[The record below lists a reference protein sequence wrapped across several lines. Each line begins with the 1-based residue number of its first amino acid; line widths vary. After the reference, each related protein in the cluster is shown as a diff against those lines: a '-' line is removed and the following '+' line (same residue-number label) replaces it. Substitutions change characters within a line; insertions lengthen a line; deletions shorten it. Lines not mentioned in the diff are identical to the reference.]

1 MYVARCCVICG
12 MTEMELEAIKLQVL
26 TQKLD
31 ERKEAYEKLKS
42 LNNPDVLEDVFQQL
56 LRHLKYD
63 NEQVWPRN
71 EAAYML
77 RYIADERALE
87 PLFEAAMKKENINY
101 NGSIVYSLE
110 VFDCREHFNDLFEL
124 LLVHGFEARLS
135 AFYILDEQVF
145 YFTHADL
152 NAIKTLWE
160 EMLANPDKYPQMN
173 HEWSRGMMQ
182 HQVESYLHYLNEP
195 DDNAGE

>member
-1 MYVARCCVICG
+1 
-12 MTEMELEAIKLQVL
+12 MTEQELEALKLQVL
-26 TQKLD
+26 EQKLD

-42 LNNPDVLEDVFQQL
+42 LNNPDVLEDVFQRL
-56 LRHLKYD
+56 LLQLKYN
-63 NEQVWPRN
+63 NERVRDRN
-71 EAAYML
+71 TAAYML
-77 RYIADERALE
+77 RHIGDERALE

-135 AFYILDEQVF
+135 AFKTLDEQVF

-152 NAIKTLWE
+152 NAIKAKWE
-160 EMLANPDKYPQMN
+160 EMLANPDKYPQIN
-173 HEWSRGMMQ
+173 EEWSGEMME
-182 HQVESYLHYLNEP
+182 HQIKSYLFYLNEP
-195 DDNAGE
+195 DDNADE

>member
-1 MYVARCCVICG
+1 
-12 MTEMELEAIKLQVL
+12 MTEQELEALKLQVL
-26 TQKLD
+26 EQKFN

-56 LRHLKYD
+56 LLQLKYD
-63 NEQVWPRN
+63 NERVWYRN
-71 EAAYML
+71 NAAYLL
-77 RYIADERALE
+77 RHIADERALE

-145 YFTHADL
+145 YFTHAHL
-152 NAIKTLWE
+152 NAIKILWE
-160 EMLANPDKYPQMN
+160 EMLTNPDKYPHMN
-173 HEWSRGMMQ
+173 EEWSRGMME
-182 HQVESYLHYLNEP
+182 HQIKSYLFYLNEP
-195 DDNAGE
+195 DDNADE